1 MLLDGIEEELSI
13 TSTGLSSLINL
24 SGQLLAGSV
33 GVFLEDANVGFTNLA
48 LTEIMTMPE
57 GARVTDQG
65 YGIVGGE
72 TVQTSVTLKNIK
84 L

>member
-1 MLLDGIEEELSI
+1 MSI
-13 TSTGLSSLINL
+13 TSTGLSDLINL

-33 GVFLEDANVGFTNLA
+33 GVVLQDEDGLMGDM
-48 LTEIMTMPE
+48 LKEIMTMPE
-57 GARVTDQG
+57 GARVTNQG

-72 TVQTSVTLKNIK
+72 TVHTSVTLKNIK